1 MIDHERFLVLASRE
15 LSEHLTEQEH
25 GDLAA
30 HLASCPDCRITVAAL
45 RRDDG
50 LLKAMLAVAPIAP
63 RVRRVVLDAAASRQR
78 RDPRLALT
86 FAAVLVVALAAIPL
100 FAGGFG
106 PAPPPSPVPT
116 GSPTATATPGASP
129 SSTATTSAAPSA
141 SSPIPSSGAVVATS
155 LVGTYSYSV
164 VEGPG
169 RGVSIDA
176 RSDAAGA
183 ITGTWSIWAMPDGPP
198 NTGTI
203 TCLVV
208 RGADAYAFG
217 PGSDGAPATFFW
229 VHDGGPAGAGDRAI
243 SWLQDPG
250 QPASELEGWCRDA
263 AASYPYNFTPVTL
276 TSGDIMVRTSAA
288 LPSPPLGPSVNGA
301 YSYTVAPG
309 VTRRDSIAAHL
320 NGGPVG
326 EWSRMIP
333 ATGGTSFG
341 GPITC
346 LVIDGADAWAAGPA
360 ATASDGSTGR
370 SAYLHVRDGGPGG
383 ANDVALLWMNDQGQT
398 LATMEG
404 WCESRFDPAEL
415 YPLDDGDISIRAG
428 TE

>member
-1 MIDHERFLVLASRE
+1 MIDHESFLVLASRK
-15 LSEHLTEQEH
+15 LSEPLTEQER
-25 GDLAA
+25 DSLAA
-30 HLASCPDCRITVAAL
+30 HLGSCRDCRNTVSAMQ
-45 RRDDG
+45 RDDG
-50 LLKAMLAVAPIAP
+50 LLKATLIVAPVAP
-63 RVRRVVLDAAASRQR
+63 RVRRVVLDAAGSRR
-78 RDPRLALT
+78 RHDPRLAVV

-100 FAGGFG
+100 FAGRFG
-106 PAPPPSPVPT
+106 PSPE
-116 GSPTATATPGASP
+116 PTATASPTASPTLGASP
-129 SSTATTSAAPSA
+129 STSPTSRSTPSTP
-141 SSPIPSSGAVVATS
+141 SSPPSLSVPAVSAS

-164 VEGPG
+164 VEGSG

-176 RSDAAGA
+176 RSDTAGA
-183 ITGTWSIWAMPDGPP
+183 ITGTWSIWAMPDGPL

-208 RGADAYAFG
+208 RGQDAYASG

-263 AASYPYNFTPVTL
+263 AASYPFNFTPVTL
-276 TSGDIMVRTSAA
+276 TSGDITVRTSAA
-288 LPSPPLGPSVNGA
+288 LPSPPPGPSVNGA
-301 YSYTVAPG
+301 YAYTVAPG
-309 VTRRDSIAAHL
+309 VTRRDSIAAHFD
-320 NGGPVG
+320 GGPVG
-326 EWSRMIP
+326 EWSRLIP
-333 ATGGTSFG
+333 ATGGESAFG

-346 LVIDGADAWAAGPA
+346 LVIDGPDAWAAGPA
-360 ATASDGSTGR
+360 ATSSDGSTGR

-383 ANDVALLWMNDQGQT
+383 ANDAALLWMNDQGQT

-415 YPLDDGDISIRAG
+415 YPLDDGDISLRTG